1 MDKPSGEIGKAHQ
14 QDNSVLKLP
23 PLLAATTANVVMIPS
38 RPPKTKLFTYF
49 PPAPACASSASYLI
63 SPSFVLLLFPGV
75 EFLACVVTVEAFAL
89 DSCAARDD
97 ATSFSLNASFAADN
111 RRVKFILLSRV
122 CVFMCV
128 FMCVC
133 IVQKKCVFN
142 TRKL

>member
-1 MDKPSGEIGKAHQ
+1 MDKPSAKRLAKPISKTI
-14 QDNSVLKLP
+14 SVLKLP

-89 DSCAARDD
+89 DSCAARDA

-111 RRVKFILLSRV
+111 RRVMFILLLRV
-122 CVFMCV
+122 CVFMCL
-128 FMCVC
+128 CVC
-133 IVQKKCVFN
+133 VLFRRSVYLIM
-142 TRKL
+142 RKL